1 MTNESDLKPFENG
14 DILAAATILNNP
26 DDDHAGDGR
35 IIQYDSNLNV
45 KGTLWTKDTTHLVQ
59 GLKFD
64 KANNL
69 WAFDS
74 QNYSVIKVA
83 PTGEQI
89 DQINFGDRSFSNV
102 CFCWDALYLGEHL
115 VGDES
120 NNKALEGPRKLGTV
134 LPFMPETQRYGDG
147 NLYRFSYSGD
157 LLETYET
164 ETHGGMPGF
173 LGITASTMD
182 EHESK
187 VVYISELGNR
197 IFQYDIIN
205 NQQMDD
211 LITYEADSGN
221 MVIAIS
227 YAPNGDFYS
236 IKANFG
242 SGFALCKHDLESGE
256 IIDEK
261 ILPGPGWASLCLSSD
276 GQHAFLGNFFNGQ
289 IGKFSIESGEMI
301 ASAETSVERS
311 LAGIAEFN
319 LLVF

>member
-1 MTNESDLKPFENG
+1 MANESDLKAFESG
-14 DILAAATILNNP
+14 DILVGATILNNA

-35 IIQYDSNLNV
+35 IIQYDNDLNL
-45 KGTLWTKDTTHLVQ
+45 KGTLWTENTTHLVG

-64 KANNL
+64 KDKNL

-74 QNYSVIKVA
+74 QNYSVVKVA

-89 DQINFGDRSFSNV
+89 DQINFGARSFSNA
-102 CFCWDALYLGEHL
+102 CFNNSGDVFLGEHL

-134 LPFMPETQRYGDG
+134 LPFMPETNRYGDG
-147 NLYRFSYSGD
+147 NLYQFSSDGE
-157 LLETYET
+157 LKETYET

-173 LGITASTMD
+173 LGVTASAFD
-182 EHESK
+182 PDESK
-187 VVYISELGNR
+187 IVYISELGNR
-197 IFQYDIIN
+197 IFQYDIVN

-211 LITYEADSGN
+211 LVTYEPDSGN

-242 SGFALCKHDLESGE
+242 SGFALCKHDLENGE

-276 GQHAFLGNFFNGQ
+276 GNHAFIGNFFNGQ
-289 IGKFSIESGEMI
+289 IGKFDLISSQMI
-301 ASAETSVERS
+301 ASVETNVERS

-319 LLVF
+319 

>member
-14 DILAAATILNNP
+14 DILAAATLLNNP

-102 CFCWDALYLGEHL
+102 CFSDSGNLYLGEHL

-134 LPFMPETQRYGDG
+134 LPFLPETQRYGDG
-147 NLYRFSYSGD
+147 NLYKFSSEGD

-182 EHESK
+182 AEESK

-319 LLVF
+319 

>member
-1 MTNESDLKPFENG
+1 MTNESDLKAFESG
-14 DILAAATILNNP
+14 DILVGATILNNA

-35 IIQYDSNLNV
+35 IIQYDNDLNL
-45 KGTLWTKDTTHLVQ
+45 KGTLWTQNTTHLVG

-64 KANNL
+64 KDKNL

-74 QNYSVIKVA
+74 QNYSVVKVA

-89 DQINFGDRSFSNV
+89 DQINFGARSFSNA
-102 CFCWDALYLGEHL
+102 CFNNSGDVFLGEHL

-134 LPFMPETQRYGDG
+134 LPFMPETNRYGDG
-147 NLYRFSYSGD
+147 NLYQFSSDGE
-157 LLETYET
+157 LKETYET

-173 LGITASTMD
+173 LGVTASAFD
-182 EHESK
+182 PDESK
-187 VVYISELGNR
+187 IVYISELGNR
-197 IFQYDIIN
+197 IFQYDIVN

-211 LITYEADSGN
+211 LVTYEPDSGN

-242 SGFALCKHDLESGE
+242 SGFALCKHDLENGE

-261 ILPGPGWASLCLSSD
+261 ILPGPGWASLCLSAD
-276 GQHAFLGNFFNGQ
+276 GKHAFIGNFFNGQ
-289 IGKFSIESGEMI
+289 IGKFDLISGQMI
-301 ASAETSVERS
+301 ACVETNVERS

-319 LLVF
+319 

>member
-1 MTNESDLKPFENG
+1 MSNESDLKAFESG
-14 DILAAATILNNP
+14 DILVGATILNNA

-35 IIQYDSNLNV
+35 IIQYDHDLNL
-45 KGTLWTKDTTHLVQ
+45 KGTLWTQHTTHLVG

-64 KANNL
+64 KGNNL

-89 DQINFGDRSFSNV
+89 DQIDFGARSFSNA
-102 CFCWDALYLGEHL
+102 CFSNSGDVYLGEHL

-134 LPFMPETQRYGDG
+134 LPFMPDTNRYGDG
-147 NLYRFSYSGD
+147 NLYKFSSDGD
-157 LLETYET
+157 LKETYAT

-173 LGITASTMD
+173 LGVTASAID
-182 EHESK
+182 PDESK
-187 VVYISELGNR
+187 IVYISELGNR
-197 IFQYDIIN
+197 VFQYDIVN

-211 LITYEADSGN
+211 LITYKSDSGN

-227 YAPNGDFYS
+227 YAPNGDLYS

-242 SGFALCKHDLESGE
+242 SGFALCKHDLENGE

-261 ILPGPGWASLCLSSD
+261 ILPGPGWASLCLSAD
-276 GQHAFLGNFFNGQ
+276 GKHAFIGNFFNGQ
-289 IGKFSIESGEMI
+289 IGKFDLISGQMI
-301 ASAETSVERS
+301 ASVETNVERS
-311 LAGIAEFN
+311 LAGIAEY
-319 LLVF
+319 